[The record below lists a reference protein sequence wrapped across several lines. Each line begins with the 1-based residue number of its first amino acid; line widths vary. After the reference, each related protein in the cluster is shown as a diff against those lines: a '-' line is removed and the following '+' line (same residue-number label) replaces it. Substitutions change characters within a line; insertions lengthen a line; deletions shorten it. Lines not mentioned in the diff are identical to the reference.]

1 MLFFKF
7 TKWKDGTERYM
18 SYRTNLIKYEHHF
31 YPKYLQISGLP
42 KRSASLLLFRHF
54 KAYHVFIKQRIPR
67 NALKNCQFSLVKSN
81 N

>member
-42 KRSASLLLFRHF
+42 KGQLLCCFSGISKHITSLLNKEFPETH
-54 KAYHVFIKQRIPR
+54 
-67 NALKNCQFSLVKSN
+67 
-81 N
+81 